1 MKKTM
6 TAVLACSLLAG
17 CATQPTSPDNRMYT
31 KEHGVYWHS
40 DPQKSVA
47 TNAYSLAGVPVNVDE
62 AENSAGG
69 VDEGLA
75 SKMLLNTATA
85 AITGGLKTGI
95 GMFTASLYSEGDAEY
110 IQVMQ
115 YVVFVPNEKNLPID
129 DESLVKAGAKT
140 IIESL
145 KDKPQIG
152 DATYEAQMKALK
164 ECKISKAIVG
174 MWDSCETAKHIPGSG
189 SNKTRFFDF
198 QVIRPAT
205 GDELK
210 EMKLNKGNYSVIRYI
225 DFFPLGLEFDTTN
238 FPGFTLMPQT
248 PKTAPGYASVSINGC
263 EYYFIKGNMG
273 HKAFPLKKAV
283 K

>member
-75 SKMLLNTATA
+75 SKMLLNTTTG

-152 DATYEAQMKALK
+152 DA
-164 ECKISKAIVG
+164 KIGRA
-174 MWDSCETAKHIPGSG
+174 SCRE
-189 SNKTRFFDF
+189 R
-198 QVIRPAT
+198 V
-205 GDELK
+205 
-210 EMKLNKGNYSVIRYI
+210 
-225 DFFPLGLEFDTTN
+225 
-238 FPGFTLMPQT
+238 
-248 PKTAPGYASVSINGC
+248 
-263 EYYFIKGNMG
+263 
-273 HKAFPLKKAV
+273 
-283 K
+283 